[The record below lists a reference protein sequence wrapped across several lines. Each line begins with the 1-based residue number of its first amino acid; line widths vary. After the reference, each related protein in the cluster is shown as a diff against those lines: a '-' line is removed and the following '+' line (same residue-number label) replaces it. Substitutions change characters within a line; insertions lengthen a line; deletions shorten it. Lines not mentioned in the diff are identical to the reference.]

1 MRHLPIA
8 IIYLS
13 ALNGLSTEGIFRI
26 PADFDEVTSAKTR
39 YDQWEP
45 AGCSDAHVPAAL
57 LKQWLRELYIP
68 LIPGNQEPGSLRALV
83 IIVSPSDDSFYN
95 EAVLVGEDPEQAR
108 SLVSRLPELH
118 RTVLSFLIRSAAS
131 LSSSLSAASL
141 SSLLSLASLSSLLS
155 VASL

>member
-1 MRHLPIA
+1 M
-8 IIYLS
+8 S

-68 LIPGNQEPGSLRALV
+68 LIPGNLLPAPLV
-83 IIVSPSDDSFYN
+83 FIVVDFTITEKAPTR
-95 EAVLVGEDPEQAR
+95 VL
-108 SLVSRLPELH
+108 
-118 RTVLSFLIRSAAS
+118 TFIKCLIGFSN
-131 LSSSLSAASL
+131 LGH
-141 SSLLSLASLSSLLS
+141 
-155 VASL
+155 

>member
-1 MRHLPIA
+1 MPIA

-68 LIPGNQEPGSLRALV
+68 LIPGNPEPGSLRVVPQIDPSVPQTVFTITEKAPTRALSQFKAPTSTV
-83 IIVSPSDDSFYN
+83 IFKILLRLRHYAKQVSMK
-95 EAVLVGEDPEQAR
+95 LGR
-108 SLVSRLPELH
+108 
-118 RTVLSFLIRSAAS
+118 
-131 LSSSLSAASL
+131 
-141 SSLLSLASLSSLLS
+141 
-155 VASL
+155 

>member
-68 LIPGNQEPGSLRALV
+68 LIPGNPGPAPPVTQAATVFIDGVPLHLR
-83 IIVSPSDDSFYN
+83 
-95 EAVLVGEDPEQAR
+95 EAIKFSG
-108 SLVSRLPELH
+108 
-118 RTVLSFLIRSAAS
+118 
-131 LSSSLSAASL
+131 
-141 SSLLSLASLSSLLS
+141 
-155 VASL
+155 

>member
-1 MRHLPIA
+1 MSLLIYL
-8 IIYLS
+8 IYLS

-68 LIPGNQEPGSLRALV
+68 LIPGNPEPGLLRALV
-83 IIVSPSDDSFYN
+83 IIGVPQID
-95 EAVLVGEDPEQAR
+95 
-108 SLVSRLPELH
+108 
-118 RTVLSFLIRSAAS
+118 
-131 LSSSLSAASL
+131 
-141 SSLLSLASLSSLLS
+141 
-155 VASL
+155 